1 MGNFSFFEKP
11 SEAPLCIDGP
21 PSIIVA
27 SQEIKSGTSK
37 FLDAAFN
44 STEEA

>member
-1 MGNFSFFEKP
+1 MENFGFFEKP
-11 SEAPLCIDGP
+11 SEAPLCIDGT

-27 SQEIKSGTSK
+27 SLEIKSGPSK